1 MRPDKISRATEPAF
15 THAPWL
21 SVYLDDVEFA
31 GDTFKYLRLVESNGA
46 PGTVVLPLWGT
57 SVGMV
62 RQYRVALDADVW
74 ELPRGFGEF
83 PEDPV
88 KDAVRELSEE
98 TGLTANGWTDLGTV
112 MPNSGLAA
120 GSVRL
125 WLATVGGERD
135 LTALDQEVDQF
146 EWWPVSRL
154 RAAIVADEIRDG
166 FTMAAFLRAELRG
179 LLPGEDR

>member
-1 MRPDKISRATEPAF
+1 MRPDKISRAAEPVFA
-15 THAPWL
+15 HAPWL

-31 GDTFKYLRLVESNGA
+31 DQTFKYLRLVESDGT
-46 PGTVVLPLWGT
+46 PGTVVMALWGE

-74 ELPRGFGEF
+74 ELPRGFGESAD
-83 PEDPV
+83 DPI
-88 KDAVRELSEE
+88 KDAVRELREE
-98 TGLTANGWTDLGTV
+98 TGLAADGWTDLGTV
-112 MPNSGLAA
+112 MPNSGLMV

-125 WLATVGGERD
+125 WLATVSGERD
-135 LTALDQEVDQF
+135 LAALDDEIDQF

-154 RAAIVADEIRDG
+154 RAAIAADEIRDG

-179 LLPGEDR
+179 LLPGGDR